1 MTTPNDEPDE
11 ETEPTTVE
19 IEINED
25 RSILTIEGRR
35 DVSVI
40 VRSEAGE
47 RVYLPPESFD
57 SEGDT
62 TTTPYSTSP
71 YSTASR
77 DEAEDDDDG
86 GPETTPYSTSTDAN
100 VDAAENVNYG
110 RKNLPQGIRIV
121 HPEPVTDIRVLH

>member
-1 MTTPNDEPDE
+1 MSKSTDDREA
-11 ETEPTTVE
+11 EPTTVE
-19 IEINED
+19 VEIRDD

-47 RVYLPPESFD
+47 RIYLPPESFD
-57 SEGDT
+57 TGSDT

-71 YSTASR
+71 YNPATA
-77 DEAEDDDDG
+77 DDEDDDDDE

-100 VDAAENVNYG
+100 VDATENVDYG
-110 RKNLPQGIRIV
+110 RENLPQGIRIV
-121 HPEPVTDIRVLH
+121 HPEPVTDVRVLH